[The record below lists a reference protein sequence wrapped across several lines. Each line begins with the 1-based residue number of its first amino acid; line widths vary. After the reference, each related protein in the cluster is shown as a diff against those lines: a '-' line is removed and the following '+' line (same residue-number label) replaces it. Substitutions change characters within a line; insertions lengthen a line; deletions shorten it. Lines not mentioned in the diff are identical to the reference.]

1 MLAVPPRRWLVVA
14 LRTLGVLGVLGGLG
28 ALAACAHTP
37 LVSPAHGGHR
47 WIEARSLHFTLRTDL
62 SPRQARGALREFE
75 QTYAILENLGFPSL
89 LPLRKKAAPQRIDL
103 VVFRSEVDFQGL
115 APPGAAG
122 YYTPHLN
129 NNVDPRPTIV
139 LHGELT
145 PESRRRF
152 LHELTHRFF
161 GTRVRRAPPWVE
173 EGLADYYS
181 TLRHYQAVLYLGE
194 LPVRKLLVT
203 EIRSFIGLLD
213 RFIEYRIRA
222 SELPSLGELL
232 QADEQT
238 FHRPASEAAYYAASW
253 ALVHMLNLGPEHYR
267 PRFEAYLADLGAG
280 LPSEEAWQRRF
291 GDIPL
296 QRLEHEF
303 SQYVQRTEMPF
314 QQQVYVPPRP
324 PVERATR
331 PLAPADVHVLWSRIR
346 PWDSREN
353 ILRAGQDLRQAVAL
367 APNDPEVRYWLSFY
381 HQRWRRFG
389 EAEADLRQALV
400 VHPREPRYWHALAE
414 LLGEGARQRGDAMS
428 RARAD
433 EAVRHLM
440 ELARSP
446 AELHFLARYYSER
459 GEVDEGLPY
468 ARRALELEPGCWECA
483 DTLALL
489 RDAQARR
496 TPEVPADGRSTH

>member
-1 MLAVPPRRWLVVA
+1 MEDDLMQAVRPWLILGLA
-14 LRTLGVLGVLGGLG
+14 TLLG
-28 ALAACAHTP
+28 CAHVP
-37 LVSPAHGGHR
+37 LGSPERGGHR

-75 QTYAILENLGFPSL
+75 TTYAILENLGFPSL

-103 VVFRSEVDFQGL
+103 VLFRSEADFQAL

-129 NNVDPRPTIV
+129 NHVDPRPTIV

-145 PESRRRF
+145 PESQRRF
-152 LHELTHRFF
+152 QHELTHRFL

-173 EGLADYYS
+173 EGLADFYS
-181 TLRHYQAVLYLGE
+181 TLRSHQSVLYLGE

-232 QADEQT
+232 QANEHT
-238 FHRPASEAAYYAASW
+238 FHRPASEAAFYAASW
-253 ALVHMLNLGPEHYR
+253 ALVHMLHLGPQNYR

-280 LPSEEAWQRRF
+280 VPADTAWQRRF
-291 GDIPL
+291 GDIPG
-296 QRLEHEF
+296 QRLEREF
-303 SQYVQRTEMPF
+303 AEYVQRTEMPF
-314 QQQVYVPPRP
+314 QRLVYAPPRL

-331 PLAPADVHVLWSRIR
+331 QLPSAEVHVLWARIR

-353 ILRAGQDLRQAVAL
+353 ILRAGQDLRAAVAL

-381 HQRWRRFG
+381 HRRWRRFG

-400 VHPREPRYWHALAE
+400 ARPREPRYWHALAE
-414 LLGEGARQRGDAMS
+414 LLNERAREQNDPTS
-428 RARAD
+428 RAQAD

-440 ELARSP
+440 TLGRSP
-446 AELHFLARYYSER
+446 AELHFLARYFSER
-459 GEVDEGLPY
+459 GEADEGLPY

-483 DTLALL
+483 DTLELL
-489 RDAQARR
+489 RDPQAQRPPETPGPPATGR
-496 TPEVPADGRSTH
+496 TN